1 MVHPEGPIRNDMK
14 KDHRQHKAIPNLIA
28 DLLEVHRGHQRV
40 QMYNDLPEALMSNDQ
55 LEVLMRVNHRVI
67 LTFRNHQGTLRFNDR
82 QGLQMFGNHRG
93 TLRFNDLPEARILD
107 NHQEVQMNV
116 KEEDNDLPLFSPS

>member
-28 DLLEVHRGHQRV
+28 DLLEVHRGHQRIL
-40 QMYNDLPEALMSNDQ
+40 MYNDLLEALMSDDQ
-55 LEVLMRVNHRVI
+55 PEVLMRVNHQVI
-67 LTFRNHQGTLRFNDR
+67 LTFRNHQGNLMFNDR
-82 QGLQMFGNHRG
+82 QGLQMLDNHRG
-93 TLRFNDLPEARILD
+93 TLRFNDLPEARTLG
-107 NHQEVQMNV
+107 NHQEVQMNA